1 MALRNRI
8 CVIAAAFAA
17 ISLAGCAG
25 GPGSGPDGIGLASG
39 AGCKSLKREIRK
51 YEVRGIQYK
60 ADAANRG
67 AKLSSKQRADVR
79 RDNSLLDSYLGGK
92 CHV

>member
-79 RDNSLLDSYLGGK
+79 RYNSLLDSYLGGK